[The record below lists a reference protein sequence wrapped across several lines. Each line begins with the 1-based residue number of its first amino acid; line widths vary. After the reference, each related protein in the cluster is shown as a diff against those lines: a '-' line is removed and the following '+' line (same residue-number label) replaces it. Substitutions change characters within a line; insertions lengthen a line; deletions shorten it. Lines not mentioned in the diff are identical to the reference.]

1 VYQLIVIEKLVR
13 IKEENVKQL
22 RMVVLVLLIL
32 AVATL
37 ACSVGSKAP
46 TSQSEQSPTLAPE
59 APATEAQPPEAE
71 ATETPTAEAVETP
84 EVEMTEA
91 PLESTEG
98 GQEEANL
105 DLNSSIS
112 GLESLNSYRAS
123 FRFDWNGIKGDQPV
137 TGYMAMR
144 SAFVREPPAQEL
156 YFEGQGF
163 EGDADQG
170 LGQVSFIQVGDT
182 AWFYES
188 ESDSWMQVP
197 AGSLDF
203 AEGLFF
209 QPEDL
214 LEDFDVSKGRRNLLP
229 EQVNGVQTHK
239 YTFDENDFDLSDPST
254 GEQVTR
260 AKGEVYV
267 AVDGGYVVRLVVD
280 ADFNYENPDE
290 LFEEGNVKMTF
301 DISDVN
307 QPIIIEPPA
316 EAEAQAGG
324 RDDIPMLPD
333 AEVDFASAEL
343 ISYRTASSAEDTA
356 GFYQEKMTK
365 NGWTAEDDTMT
376 FEGGAFLNYTKG
388 NETASIIISSE
399 ENETS
404 VLINVTQE

>member
-1 VYQLIVIEKLVR
+1 VIDLIVR

-22 RMVVLVLLIL
+22 RMVLLVLLIL

-46 TSQSEQSPTLAPE
+46 TSQSEQLATQAPE
-59 APATEAQPPEAE
+59 APATEAQPQEAE

-84 EVEMTEA
+84 EAEVTEA
-91 PLESTEG
+91 PPESTEEV
-98 GQEEANL
+98 QEEADL
-105 DLNSSIS
+105 DLNTSIS

-123 FRFDWNGIKGDQPV
+123 FRFDWNGIKDDQPV

-170 LGQVSFIQVGDT
+170 LGQVSFVQVGDT

-214 LEDFDVSKGRRNLLP
+214 LKDFDVSKGRRSLVP
-229 EQVNGVQTHK
+229 EQVNGVQSYK
-239 YTFDENDFDLSDPST
+239 YTFDENDFDLNDPST

-260 AKGEVYV
+260 AQGEVYV

-307 QPIIIEPPA
+307 QPITIEPPA

-324 RDDIPMLPD
+324 RDDIPMLPN
-333 AEVDFASAEL
+333 ATVDFASAEL
-343 ISYRTASSAEDTA
+343 ISYKTASSAEEAA
-356 GFYQEKMTK
+356 GFYQEEMTK
-365 NGWTAEDDTMT
+365 NGWTAEEDTMT

-388 NETASIIISSE
+388 SETASIIISSE
-399 ENETS
+399 EDGTS

>member
-1 VYQLIVIEKLVR
+1 VIEKLVR

-356 GFYQEKMTK
+356 GFYQEEMTK

>member
-1 VYQLIVIEKLVR
+1 
-13 IKEENVKQL
+13 
-22 RMVVLVLLIL
+22 
-32 AVATL
+32 
-37 ACSVGSKAP
+37 VGSKAP
-46 TSQSEQSPTLAPE
+46 ASQSEQLPTQAPE
-59 APATEAQPPEAE
+59 APATEAQPREAE

-84 EVEMTEA
+84 EAEMTEA
-91 PLESTEG
+91 STEG
-98 GQEEANL
+98 GQEEADL
-105 DLNSSIS
+105 DLNTSIS
-112 GLESLNSYRAS
+112 GLESLNSYRVS

-163 EGDADQG
+163 EGEADQG
-170 LGQVSFIQVGDT
+170 LGQVSFVQVGDT

-203 AEGLFF
+203 AEGLFL

-214 LEDFDVSKGRRNLLP
+214 LEDFDVSKGRRSLLP
-229 EQVNGVQTHK
+229 EQVNGVQSHK
-239 YTFDENDFDLSDPST
+239 YTFDEDDFDLSDPST

-260 AKGEVYV
+260 AQGEVYV

-280 ADFNYENPDE
+280 ADFNYEDPDE

-356 GFYQEKMTK
+356 GFYQEEMTK